1 MIEESKYCIEVLKKY
16 FNEELV
22 MTKQDNEKNSTKCL
36 ICDNAYIDNNVK
48 VRDHCP
54 ITKKYRD
61 PVHEDCNLKLNHK
74 VPIVFHNLKH

>member
-1 MIEESKYCIEVLKKY
+1 MFV
-16 FNEELV
+16 
-22 MTKQDNEKNSTKCL
+22 
-36 ICDNAYIDNNVK
+36 CDNAYIDNNVK